1 MMMLQ
6 DNLMI
11 MVTEL
16 GSADGLVKM
25 ILVGPLAGEGLY
37 ILIIF
42 NQGGYDGNG

>member
-25 ILVGPLAGEGLY
+25 ILVGVSAGQGPQ
-37 ILIIF
+37 ILTIF
-42 NQGGYDGNG
+42 NYGGY